1 MGLLKEHKNLK
12 FYQKIC
18 RPYLIS
24 LFMKTVDQFIFL
36 GKPEYEYAIKKYPK
50 LREKFTFLPF
60 AVDYNFW
67 AHGNN
72 HYKYRESKQIL
83 FVGNDGNR
91 NYEFISALPSYLEEF
106 NFVLI
111 TDQIKNNINLKNV
124 NLISGNWTKGNLNDL
139 EVKKYYEDSFLTL
152 VPIKNTLQPSGQSVS
167 LQSMSTGTPVLISD
181 YEGFWDK
188 ENFVKDRNIFFIDGF
203 VFEEW
208 AQVIRQIH
216 NDQKQL
222 EYISNSGRRLIKES
236 YDIDKF
242 VSKLVK
248 IINKVI

>member
-1 MGLLKEHKNLK
+1 
-12 FYQKIC
+12 
-18 RPYLIS
+18 
-24 LFMKTVDQFIFL
+24 
-36 GKPEYEYAIKKYPK
+36 
-50 LREKFTFLPF
+50 
-60 AVDYNFW
+60 
-67 AHGNN
+67 
-72 HYKYRESKQIL
+72 
-83 FVGNDGNR
+83 
-91 NYEFISALPSYLEEF
+91 
-106 NFVLI
+106 
-111 TDQIKNNINLKNV
+111 
-124 NLISGNWTKGNLNDL
+124 
-139 EVKKYYEDSFLTL
+139 
-152 VPIKNTLQPSGQSVS
+152 
-167 LQSMSTGTPVLISD
+167 D